1 MIRQFV
7 VALFLTLMA
16 PSSHALTIA
25 MVLWRGET
33 AAETAFRAELNSLGY
48 HPKIIVF
55 DATQDRATLA
65 NMLRKQVL
73 PRLDEFDYIYT
84 FGTTATVM
92 TKKAIAGRKPLV
104 FTAVYDPIG
113 AGIISVDKNMNSMI
127 AGTSH
132 MVPITMQLANA
143 SKYLSTKKHILIPF
157 NPREKNTRFITD
169 MIKDEAARYSWE
181 VFTWR
186 IAPLPQRLDSEL
198 KRLTHDAKNDIV
210 FLPSDS
216 YLLSVAPR
224 LLNAL
229 NEEGIPTICGVE
241 LFAKYGCSVSTISSY
256 GSQGKMAARI
266 IDSNLRGVL
275 LKDIPLQI
283 DNAPRLVVGGRR
295 TLSQAVN
302 E

>member
-1 MIRQFV
+1 MIRLCA

-33 AAETAFRAELNSLGY
+33 AAETAFRAELNRLGY

-55 DATQDRATLA
+55 DANQNRAVLA
-65 NMLRKQVL
+65 HMLRKEVV

-84 FGTTATVM
+84 FGTTATAM
-92 TKKAIAGRKPLV
+92 AKKTIYGRKPLV

-113 AGIISVDKNMNSMI
+113 ASILSADKNMNSMI

-132 MVPITMQLANA
+132 MVPIAMQLANA

-186 IAPLPQRLDSEL
+186 IAPLPKRLDSEL
-198 KRLTHDAKNDIV
+198 KRLRQDAKNDIV

-229 NEEGIPTICGVE
+229 NEEGIPTICSVE
-241 LFAKYGCSVSTISSY
+241 LFVKYGCSVSTISSY
-256 GSQGKMAARI
+256 DSQGKLAAKI
-266 IDSNLRGVL
+266 IDSNQRGIL

-283 DNAPRLVVGGRR
+283 DNAPRLVVGERM
-295 TLSQAVN
+295 TLPQAVD